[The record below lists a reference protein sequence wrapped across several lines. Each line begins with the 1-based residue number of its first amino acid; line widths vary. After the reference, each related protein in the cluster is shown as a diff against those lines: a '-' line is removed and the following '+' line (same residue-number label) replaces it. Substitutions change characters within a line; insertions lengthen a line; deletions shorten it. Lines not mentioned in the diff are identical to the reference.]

1 MTSKIIMTDQSTR
14 SFIETARR
22 AQIIECAVETIAELG
37 FAQASLAKIAKRAGI
52 SAGVISYYF
61 NGKDDLIAEVA
72 AHVFAVGETF
82 IRARVAPSDS
92 AAATLRA
99 FIEAS
104 VAYVATHPANVTAVM
119 NIIRAGRNEQGAP
132 RYDPMVGQSRR
143 DGIANILAWGQRVGE
158 FRAFSIPV
166 MMITLIEALD
176 AVPSE
181 RAADPDRDLVAYGH
195 ELAEL
200 FDRATRSA
208 APSSDEG

>member
-1 MTSKIIMTDQSTR
+1 MSSKITATDQSPR

-22 AQIIECAVETIAELG
+22 AQIIECATQTIAELG
-37 FAQASLAKIAKRAGI
+37 YAQASLAKIAKRAGI

-82 IRARVAPSDS
+82 IRARVPTDDS
-92 AAATLRA
+92 AAVTLRA

-104 VAYVATHPANVTAVM
+104 VAYIAAYPTNVTAVM
-119 NIIRAGRNEQGAP
+119 NIVRAGRTDQGAP
-132 RYDPMVGQSRR
+132 RYDPIVGQSRR
-143 DGIANILAWGQRVGE
+143 DAITNILAWGQREGE

-166 MMITLIEALD
+166 MMVTLIEALD
-176 AVPSE
+176 AAPSE
-181 RAADPDRDLVAYGH
+181 LAADPQLDLVAYSH

-200 FDRATRSA
+200 FDRATRKD
-208 APSSDEG
+208 APSSHEG